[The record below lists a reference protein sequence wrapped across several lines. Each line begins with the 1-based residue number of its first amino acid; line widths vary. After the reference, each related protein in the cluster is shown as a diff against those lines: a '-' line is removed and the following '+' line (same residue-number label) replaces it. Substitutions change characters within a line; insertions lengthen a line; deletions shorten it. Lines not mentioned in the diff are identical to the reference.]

1 MISSTILVSVPSAH
15 KTINLRIIM
24 KNHAVDSQIGFRT
37 KSILKPY
44 GRVAAIPMAWEL

>member
-1 MISSTILVSVPSAH
+1 MLIYDSVSKMGV
-15 KTINLRIIM
+15 KTNLRIIM